1 MEIKLDLSIDDMNYL
16 AHTRCEN
23 FLNDQPDRFLIWDS
37 ELKGEP
43 LPVGGH
49 LAFFNHLIEAKLFM
63 LTKQQMFGT
72 NCMMFL
78 DEAWEPDK
86 PMVYPN
92 GPHFCIWIDE
102 PVNLVEG
109 DKEE

>member
-1 MEIKLDLSIDDMNYL
+1 
-16 AHTRCEN
+16 
-23 FLNDQPDRFLIWDS
+23 
-37 ELKGEP
+37 
-43 LPVGGH
+43 
-49 LAFFNHLIEAKLFM
+49 M

-72 NCMMFL
+72 KCMMFL

-102 PVNLVEG
+102 PLDLDEG
-109 DKEE
+109 GKKNERYHLNGMSDCQNKFNASLIFFRVLQIITLRT